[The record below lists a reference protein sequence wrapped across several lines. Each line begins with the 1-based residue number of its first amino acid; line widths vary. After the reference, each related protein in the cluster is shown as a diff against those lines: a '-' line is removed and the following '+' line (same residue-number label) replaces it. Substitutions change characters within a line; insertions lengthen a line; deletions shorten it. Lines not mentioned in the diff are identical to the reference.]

1 MNISSSIRRLMQLF
15 IVLFIALSGGL
26 VYWQVVEASAVTANP
41 HNGRKC
47 LTENAPIRGR
57 IFDRNGVLLAESVP
71 APDGGCGYIR
81 KYTDPSLAGLIGYY
95 VSGYPSPS
103 GSVED
108 VYNDILDGKSGESA
122 LSNTVNSLLHQPPV
136 GNDIYLTIDDRIQ
149 KIVDRDFDTP
159 ANPGQDLVF
168 PSDRGSVVVTDP
180 HSGQVLAMLSRPG
193 YDPNT
198 IVQQLSANKQ
208 TYFNQLNQNDEQPM
222 LERPLKGLY
231 VPGSVFKTVTLTAA
245 LDTGHT
251 TLNAPWTQ
259 KQAIGPIVY
268 KTNDGVETIPRDTN
282 LGFDIGP
289 GSYTFHFPISTE
301 YAYANSDNVVFAQIG
316 TNTGQDTWLNYTK
329 RLYFNQKVPFDLPVT
344 ESSVLHADGTPLS
357 PADLATNAF
366 GQGVDNVTPFQ
377 MSLVDNSIANNGV
390 LMHPTL
396 ILKFTDHSG
405 NVMQSFS
412 SQQLSTVASAQT
424 ATQVRQAMDAVARCG
439 SGVHAPTLQ
448 TSQWGIIAK
457 TGTGE
462 VGGNEPAQAW
472 MITQAPY
479 TRSNPNQQPAL
490 TIVAMKENAGE
501 GANNVGPMIAQM
513 YQDIF
518 SNNYVKAQAP
528 VDALTTQ
535 AAISNYCFSTGL
547 FQQG

>member
-41 HNGRKC
+41 HNSRRC

-57 IFDRNGVLLAESVP
+57 IFDRNGILLAESVP
-71 APDGGCGYIR
+71 APNGGCGYVR
-81 KYTDPSLAGLIGYY
+81 RYTDPSLAGLIGYY
-95 VSGYPSPS
+95 VPGYPSPA

-108 VYNDILDGKSGESA
+108 VYNDILDGKSGQSA
-122 LSNTVNSLLHQPPV
+122 LSNTVNSLLHQPPL
-136 GNDIYLTIDDRIQ
+136 GNDVYLTIDDRIQ

-159 ANPGQDLVF
+159 ANPGVGLVF

-180 HSGQVLAMLSRPG
+180 HTGQVLAMLSRPG
-193 YDPNT
+193 YDPNE
-198 IVQQLSANKQ
+198 IVQTLTKSDQ
-208 TYFNQLNQNDEQPM
+208 TYFNQLNTNDEQPM
-222 LERPLKGLY
+222 LERPIRGLY
-231 VPGSVFKTVTLTAA
+231 VPGSIFKTVTLTAA
-245 LDTGHT
+245 LDSGHT
-251 TLNAPWTQ
+251 TLDSQWNQ
-259 KQAIGPIVY
+259 KQAIDPIVY
-268 KTNDGVETIPRDTN
+268 PTNTGVVTIPRDQN

-316 TNTGQDTWLNYTK
+316 VNTGLDTWTNYTK
-329 RLYFNQKVPFDLPVT
+329 RYYFDQQVPFDLPVV
-344 ESSVLHADGTPLS
+344 ESRVLRPNG
-357 PADLATNAF
+357 PALVKGDLALGAF
-366 GQGVDNVTPFQ
+366 GQGVDNVSPFQ
-377 MSLVDNSIANNGV
+377 MSLVDDTVANNGV
-390 LMHPTL
+390 LMHPML

-405 NVMQSFS
+405 NTMQSFT
-412 SQQLSTVASAQT
+412 SQQLNTVTSAQT
-424 ATQVRQAMDAVARCG
+424 AMQTRQAMDAVARCG

-448 TSQWGIIAK
+448 TSPWGIIGK

-462 VGGNEPAQAW
+462 VGGGEPAQAW

-518 SNNYVKAQAP
+518 SNDYVKVQAP

-535 AAISNYCFSTGL
+535 NAIFRYCSSTGL
-547 FQQG
+547 FQTA

>member
-71 APDGGCGYIR
+71 APNGGCGYVR

-95 VSGYPSPS
+95 VPGYPSPT
-103 GSVED
+103 GSIED
-108 VYNDILDGKSGESA
+108 VYNNILDGQSGESA
-122 LSNTVNSLLHQPPV
+122 LSNTVNSLLHQPPI

-149 KIVDRDFDTP
+149 KVVNRDFDTP
-159 ANPGQDLVF
+159 ANPGVDLVF

-180 HSGQVLAMLSRPG
+180 HTGQVLAMLSRPG
-193 YDPNT
+193 YDPNR
-198 IVQQLSANKQ
+198 IVQELMTNKQ
-208 TYFNQLNQNDEQPM
+208 IYFNQLNQNDEQPM

-231 VPGSVFKTVTLTAA
+231 VPGSIFKTVTLTAA
-245 LDTGHT
+245 IDSGHT
-251 TLNAPWTQ
+251 TLNSQWNK
-259 KQAIGPIVY
+259 KQALGPLVY
-268 KTNDGVETIPRDTN
+268 RTKDGIATIPMDTN
-282 LGFDIGP
+282 LGYPRF
-289 GSYTFHFPISTE
+289 TFKFPISTQ
-301 YAYANSDNVVFAQIG
+301 YAYANSDNIVFAQIG
-316 TNTGQDTWLNYTK
+316 SNTGADTWVNYTK
-329 RLYFNQKVPFDLPVT
+329 RMYFDQKVPFDLPVV
-344 ESSVLHADGTPLS
+344 ESSVQNANGDPLS

-366 GQGVDNVTPFQ
+366 GQGIDNVSPFQ
-377 MSLVDNSIANNGV
+377 MSLVDNTVANNGV
-390 LMHPTL
+390 LMHPML
-396 ILKFTDHSG
+396 LLKFTDH
-405 NVMQSFS
+405 NDNTVQSFN
-412 SQQLSTVASAQT
+412 SQQLNTVASAQS

-448 TSQWGIIAK
+448 MSPWGIIAK

-462 VGGNEPAQAW
+462 VGGGKPAQAW

-528 VDALTTQ
+528 VDALTNQTT
-535 AAISNYCFSTGL
+535 ISSYCIGTGL
-547 FQQG
+547 FQVA

>member
-41 HNGRKC
+41 HNSRRC

-57 IFDRNGVLLAESVP
+57 IFDRNGILLAESVP
-71 APDGGCGYIR
+71 APNGGCGYIR
-81 KYTDPSLAGLIGYY
+81 RYTDPSLAGLIGYY
-95 VSGYPSPS
+95 VPGYPSPT

-108 VYNDILDGKSGESA
+108 VYNDILDGKSGQSA

-136 GNDIYLTIDDRIQ
+136 GNDVYLTIDDRIQ

-159 ANPGQDLVF
+159 ANPGVDLVF

-180 HSGQVLAMLSRPG
+180 HTGEVLAMLSRPG
-193 YDPNT
+193 YDPNE
-198 IVQQLSANKQ
+198 IVQTLTKSDQ
-208 TYFNQLNQNDEQPM
+208 TYFNQLNKNDEQPM
-222 LERPLKGLY
+222 LERPIKGLY
-231 VPGSVFKTVTLTAA
+231 VPGSIFKTVTLTAA

-251 TLNAPWTQ
+251 TLNSQWN
-259 KQAIGPIVY
+259 KQQALGPLVY
-268 KTNDGVETIPRDTN
+268 RTNNGVETIPMDTN
-282 LGFDIGP
+282 LGYPRFT
-289 GSYTFHFPISTE
+289 SKFPISTE
-301 YAYANSDNVVFAQIG
+301 YAYENSDNIVFAQIG
-316 TNTGQDTWLNYTK
+316 TNTGQDAWLNYTK
-329 RLYFNQKVPFDLPVT
+329 RFYFNQNIPFDLPVT

-366 GQGVDNVTPFQ
+366 GQGVDVVTPFQ
-377 MSLVDNSIANNGV
+377 MSLVDDTIANNGV
-390 LMHPTL
+390 LMHPML
-396 ILKFTDHSG
+396 VSKFTDHSG
-405 NVMQSFS
+405 NVMQSFT
-412 SQQLSTVASAQT
+412 SQQLNTVASTQT

-448 TSQWGIIAK
+448 TSPWGIIGK

-462 VGGNEPAQAW
+462 VGGGEPAQAW

-518 SNNYVKAQAP
+518 SNGYVKAQAP

-535 AAISNYCFSTGL
+535 NSIFQYCSSTGL
-547 FQQG
+547 FQVA